1 MKTAVQS
8 ALRVK
13 GGIFLAFKAIDIR
26 QIKQS
31 AVKLINDD
39 WALVS
44 AGDADAWN
52 TMTVSWGGIGELWG
66 RDVFYLF
73 VRPQRYTHEFL
84 LKHGCFTVSMF
95 DGGFKK
101 EMSFCGSKSGRDVD
115 KAAATGLKPVFEDGF
130 VYLEQAQAV
139 LLCRIIATQKLDPAG
154 FLDDSIEQNYTSGD
168 YHTVFVGEI
177 VKTLKKI

>member
-1 MKTAVQS
+1 M
-8 ALRVK
+8 
-13 GGIFLAFKAIDIR
+13 AFQETDIR
-26 QIKQS
+26 QIEQS

-39 WALVS
+39 WALVT
-44 AGDADAWN
+44 AGNADAWN
-52 TMTVSWGGIGELWG
+52 TMTVSWGGLGELWG

-115 KAAATGLKPVFEDGF
+115 KAAATGLKPVFDGDF
-130 VYLEQAQAV
+130 VYLEQAQTV
-139 LLCRIIATQKLDPAG
+139 LLCNIIATQKLDPAG
-154 FLDDSIEQNYTSGD
+154 FLDESIEGNYASGD